1 MNLRGDIKVGIGL
14 LLVIQVAT
22 TLSAVAL
29 LGRMRPAIRH
39 VISENVESLK
49 AVERMLDA
57 LVRLR
62 EPGLAGAAREQLD
75 AAYRKAERNVT
86 VKGEREI
93 IARIGALKDR
103 LLGGEDAARGLL
115 LDELSSLAEVNQ
127 RAMHEASRRAE
138 SLGLAGAWA
147 AFLLGVLSILA
158 SVVVVRRLYRHL
170 LSPLREILDTLEA
183 ARLGDPHRRC
193 RTGEVPGELDRAAQE
208 INLLLDRHV
217 LAPAETLTPQSATDR
232 ALLLTLLDARSEPVA
247 VVSRSGG
254 LLAANQRAEALLA
267 APDAGPL
274 REALAGVPA
283 GQTSTLVLER
293 LEVRGGAGWI
303 CVLGAEPLSGG
314 TGPT

>member
-1 MNLRGDIKVGIGL
+1 MNLRSDIKVGIGL
-14 LLVIQVAT
+14 LLAIQVAT
-22 TLSAVAL
+22 TLSAIAL

-39 VISENVESLK
+39 VISENVESLT

-57 LVRLR
+57 LVRLQST
-62 EPGLAGAAREQLD
+62 GTAAAAREQLE
-75 AAYRKAERNVT
+75 AAFAKAERNVT

-93 IARIGALKDR
+93 ILRIGVLKDR
-103 LLGGEDAARGLL
+103 LLGGQADARELL
-115 LDELSSLAEVNQ
+115 LGELARLAAVNQ
-127 RAMHEASRRAE
+127 KAMHEASARAS

-208 INLLLDRHV
+208 VNLLLDRHV

-232 ALLLTLLDARSEPVA
+232 ALLLTLLDARPEPVA
-247 VVSRSGG
+247 VVSRSGS
-254 LLAANQRAEALLA
+254 LLVANVAAEALLA
-267 APDAGPL
+267 APEADAL
-274 REALAGVPA
+274 RAALADVPA
-283 GQTSTLVLER
+283 GTRSPLVPEA

-303 CVLGAEPLSGG
+303 CVLRPAGSD
-314 TGPT
+314 PTDPG